1 MPFSESQKAKRKKF
15 YHENLQKALS
25 NRKENYTKNRAA
37 VKASS
42 STYRKNKQRVN
53 PNRDRAGSRRRFKQS
68 YNADLKQSRALS
80 RRSSKEFYGKD
91 FEHARALSRKSSKE
105 LYEKDREQSRAASK
119 SSSKKDYARHIAM
132 RRLSKK
138 FSYRRNP
145 LSKLVYSKRLYAKKP
160 SAKTRANKA
169 YYAKRRNTLRA
180 LRRDKYALA
189 EPLHAR
195 KEAIKRAL
203 QTNLLSNK
211 DVRDQLVEAFKNEH
225 PTSAQTMSSKVLKR
239 TVCKIA
245 ATKLLDKVFQVRR
258 KKAGYLLATCRSIK
272 KMIIAKQ
279 SDFGEALHSIQP
291 MFYDTAYRLWPKDQP
306 LPVNYQ
312 GECVVAKEVTVDSG

>member
-1 MPFSESQKAKRKKF
+1 MFVQCTRAS
-15 YHENLQKALS
+15 YHSCPEH
-25 NRKENYTKNRAA
+25 
-37 VKASS
+37 
-42 STYRKNKQRVN
+42 
-53 PNRDRAGSRRRFKQS
+53 
-68 YNADLKQSRALS
+68 SRALS
-80 RRSSKEFYGKD
+80 NDFYDKDFEHARAVSRKSSKDFYDKD
-91 FEHARALSRKSSKE
+91 FEHARALSRRSSKDFYDKDFEHSRALSRKSSKEFYKKDFEHARAVSRKRSKE

-119 SSSKKDYARHIAM
+119 SSSKKDYARHIAK

-138 FSYRRNP
+138 VSYPKNP
-145 LSKLVYSKRLYAKKP
+145 LSKLFYSKRLYAKKL

-195 KEAIKRAL
+195 KEAIKRGL

-258 KKAGYLLATCRSIK
+258 KKASWLSSCYLQVYK
-272 KMIIAKQ
+272 K
-279 SDFGEALHSIQP
+279 
-291 MFYDTAYRLWPKDQP
+291 KD
-306 LPVNYQ
+306 NR
-312 GECVVAKEVTVDSG
+312 

>member
-1 MPFSESQKAKRKKF
+1 MPFPKTKKAKRRQ
-15 YHENLQKALS
+15 YYLENLEKSLAK
-25 NRKENYTKNRAA
+25 RKENYDINRDA
-37 VKASS
+37 VKASNF
-42 STYRKNKQRVN
+42 TYRKEVNPQRV
-53 PNRDRAGSRRRFKQS
+53 RAASSVTSKRCYQDDLIKHQS
-68 YNADLKQSRALS
+68 AKRARYHIDPEHSRAFS
-80 RRSSKEFYGKD
+80 RRSSKEFYKKD
-91 FEHARALSRKSSKE
+91 FEHARALSKKSSKE
-105 LYEKDREQSRAASK
+105 LYAKDGERSRAASK
-119 SSSKKDYARHIAM
+119 SRSKKDYARHIAK

-138 FSYRRNP
+138 LSYRKNP

-211 DVRDQLVEAFKNEH
+211 DDRDQLVEAFKNEH

-258 KKAGYLLATCRSIK
+258 KKAGCLLATCRSIK
-272 KMIIAKQ
+272 K
-279 SDFGEALHSIQP
+279 
-291 MFYDTAYRLWPKDQP
+291 R
-306 LPVNYQ
+306 
-312 GECVVAKEVTVDSG
+312 

>member
-1 MPFSESQKAKRKKF
+1 M
-15 YHENLQKALS
+15 
-25 NRKENYTKNRAA
+25 
-37 VKASS
+37 KASN
-42 STYRKNKQRVN
+42 STYRKQMHRVN
-53 PNRDRAGSRRRFKQS
+53 PQRVRAASSVTSKKCYHDDLIKHQS
-68 YNADLKQSRALS
+68 AKRARYHIDPEHSRALS
-80 RRSSKEFYGKD
+80 RRSSKEFYDKDFEHSRALSRRSSKEFYTKD
-91 FEHARALSRKSSKE
+91 FEHARALSKKSSKE

-119 SSSKKDYARHIAM
+119 SNSKKYYARHIAK

-138 FSYRRNP
+138 LSYRKNP
-145 LSKLVYSKRLYAKKP
+145 LSKLIYSKRLYAKKP

-195 KEAIKRAL
+195 KEAINRAL

-272 KMIIAKQ
+272 KKIIAKQ

-291 MFYDTAYRLWPKDQP
+291 CFMIRH
-306 LPVNYQ
+306 
-312 GECVVAKEVTVDSG
+312 TVFGRKTNPCLLIIRESV